1 MLTFSADPDV
11 AEQQMNA
18 IIFYLTAFG
27 YIDGKFDFTEKTFV
41 RIYIRQLVTARA
53 RAAMPDAEPATR
65 DEVVSRF
72 VAHFLEVFEQID
84 RSVKDLF
91 DEAVADGEDVEKFV
105 YAKLKLRSYEIF
117 QSFDPANQRELLT
130 CVDELIYADGSV
142 HPAEQAFRQELEAL
156 LEAPTALGI
165 HDIEIVRETDREPSR
180 VAIEGPASLRSRLE
194 DHPFFASFEP
204 HYSAAP
210 ARIRAQV
217 AGDLDLMRRFVG
229 QLGEQRRAGAGRLA
243 GKHTVAEFAGERP
256 FLHGHVYG
264 HPAEPGRVY
273 ELTVLG
279 DLHGCY
285 SCLKGALLQAD
296 FFAKLEAWKLD
307 PRKPEPKLV
316 LLGDYIDRGR
326 FSYNGVLRTMMQL
339 FLAAP
344 EHVFPLRGN
353 HEYYIEYRGRIYG
366 GVKPAE
372 AINTLVNHVPGE
384 VFAEYM
390 KLFEELPSMLFF
402 DDVLFVHAGIPRDV
416 DIARITD
423 FAALNDPEVR
433 FQMLWSDPS
442 TADVI
447 PADLQAQNARFPFGK
462 RQFEAFMQKLGC
474 SIMVRG
480 HEKVDA
486 GFRPMYGDPAS
497 LITLFSAGGADNND
511 LPDDSSY
518 RAVTPMAATIRIDG
532 GAVQVTPWLIDYER
546 FNDPRRN
553 RFFASPPEIEH
564 KTGWRLRAGAPR
576 DDARGVA
583 WWYVYV
589 ARCRD
594 DSLYCGI
601 ARDVAAR
608 IAEHDAGTGARYT
621 RRPGPPAGALR

>member
-1 MLTFSADPDV
+1 MLTFSTNPDV

-27 YIDGKFDFTEKTFV
+27 YIDGEFDFTEKTFV
-41 RIYIRQLVTARA
+41 RIYIRQLVSARA
-53 RAAMPDAEPATR
+53 RAAMPDADAKTR
-65 DEVVSRF
+65 DEVVGKF

-84 RSVKDLF
+84 HSVKALF

-105 YAKLKLRSYEIF
+105 YAKLKLKSYEIF
-117 QSFDPANQRELLT
+117 QTFDPANQHELLAT
-130 CVDELIYADGSV
+130 VDELIYADGSV
-142 HPAEQAFRQELEAL
+142 HPSEEKFRKELEAL
-156 LEAPTALGI
+156 LDNQTTMLGSD
-165 HDIEIVRETDREPSR
+165 DIELMPEPNR
-180 VAIEGPASLRSRLE
+180 VAIEGPAALRSRHE
-194 DHPFFASFEP
+194 DHPFFASFEQ
-204 HYSAAP
+204 HYAADP
-210 ARIRAQV
+210 DRIRPQV
-217 AGDLDLMRRFVG
+217 AADLDLMQRFVAK
-229 QLGEQRRAGAGRLA
+229 LTEQREAGANRLV
-243 GKHTVAEFAGERP
+243 GKKTVGEFAGERP
-256 FLHGHVYG
+256 FLDGHVYV
-264 HPAEPGRVY
+264 HPAEPGKVY

-285 SCLKGALLQAD
+285 SCLKGAVLQAD

-326 FSYNGVLRTMMQL
+326 FSYNGVLRTIMQL

-372 AINTLVNHVPGE
+372 AINTLVNHMPGE

-390 KLFEELPSMLFF
+390 KMFEELPNMLFF
-402 DDVLFVHAGIPRDV
+402 DDMMFVHAGIPRDV
-416 DIARITD
+416 DIRSKIHD
-423 FAALNDPEVR
+423 FSALNDPDLR

-442 TADVI
+442 TADFI
-447 PADLQAQNARFPFGK
+447 PEDLQAQNARFPFG
-462 RQFEAFMQKLGC
+462 RLQFEAFMQKLGC
-474 SIMVRG
+474 SILVRG

-486 GFRPMYGDPAS
+486 GFRPMYGDQQS

-511 LPDDSSY
+511 LPPESSY
-518 RAVTPMAATIRIDG
+518 RSVTPMAATIRLENG
-532 GAVQVTPWLIDYER
+532 NAQVTPWLIDYAR

-564 KTGWRLRAGAPR
+564 KVG
-576 DDARGVA
+576 
-583 WWYVYV
+583 
-589 ARCRD
+589 
-594 DSLYCGI
+594 
-601 ARDVAAR
+601 
-608 IAEHDAGTGARYT
+608 
-621 RRPGPPAGALR
+621 

>member
-41 RIYIRQLVTARA
+41 RIYIRQLVSARA
-53 RAAMPDAEPATR
+53 RSAMPDADPATR
-65 DEVVSRF
+65 DEVVGRF
-72 VAHFLEVFEQID
+72 VSHFLEVFEQID
-84 RSVKDLF
+84 HSIKELF

-117 QSFDPANQRELLT
+117 QSFDSQNQHELLT

-142 HPAEQAFRQELEAL
+142 HPAEEAFRKELEAL
-156 LEAPTALGI
+156 LDATTTLGLA
-165 HDIEIVRETDREPSR
+165 DIEVVTEPTR
-180 VAIEGPASLRSRLE
+180 VAIADPASLRSRLE
-194 DHPFFASFEP
+194 DHPFFQGGEQ
-204 HYSAAP
+204 HYSADP
-210 ARIRAQV
+210 DRIRTQLG
-217 AGDLDLMRRFVG
+217 GDLELMQRF
-229 QLGEQRRAGAGRLA
+229 LAHLAAQRAAGAGRLA
-243 GKHTVAEFAGERP
+243 GVQLVSEFAGQP
-256 FLHGHVYG
+256 AFLDGHVYV
-264 HPAEPGRVY
+264 HPAEPDRIY

-296 FFAKLEAWKLD
+296 FFAKLEAWRLD
-307 PRKPEPKLV
+307 HRKPEPKLV

-326 FSYNGVLRTMMQL
+326 FSYNGVLRTVMQL
-339 FLAAP
+339 YLAAP
-344 EHVFPLRGN
+344 DHVFPLRGN

-390 KLFEELPSMLFF
+390 KLFEELPNMLFF
-402 DDVLFVHAGIPRDV
+402 DDVMFVHAGIPRDV
-416 DIARITD
+416 DIADKVTD
-423 FAALNDPEVR
+423 FAALNDPDLR

-442 TADVI
+442 TADYI
-447 PADLQAQNARFPFGK
+447 PNDLQAQNARFPFGK
-462 RQFEAFMQKLGC
+462 RQFEAFMQRLGC

-480 HEKVDA
+480 HEKIDA
-486 GFRPMYGDPAS
+486 GFKPMYGDAAS

-511 LPDDSSY
+511 LPEESSY
-518 RAVTPMAATIRIDG
+518 RAVTPMAATIRIEG
-532 GAVQVTPWLIDYER
+532 GTVKVTPWPIDYQR

-564 KTGWRLRAGAPR
+564 KVG
-576 DDARGVA
+576 
-583 WWYVYV
+583 
-589 ARCRD
+589 
-594 DSLYCGI
+594 
-601 ARDVAAR
+601 
-608 IAEHDAGTGARYT
+608 
-621 RRPGPPAGALR
+621 

>member
-1 MLTFSADPDV
+1 MLTFSTDPDV

-27 YIDGKFDFTEKTFV
+27 YVDGEFDFTEKTFV

-53 RAAMPDAEPATR
+53 KAAMPDADPKTR

-84 RSVKDLF
+84 RSVKELF

-105 YAKLKLRSYEIF
+105 YAKLKLKSYEIF
-117 QSFDPANQRELLT
+117 QTFDAANQHELLAT
-130 CVDELIYADGSV
+130 VDELIYADGSV
-142 HPAEQAFRQELEAL
+142 HPAEVKFRKELESL
-156 LEAPTALGI
+156 LDTPATSLITGEF
-165 HDIEIVRETDREPSR
+165 EIVRDQNR
-180 VAIEGPASLRSRLE
+180 VAIEGPSSLRSRHE
-194 DHPFFASFEP
+194 DHPFFASFEQ
-204 HYSAAP
+204 HYSADP
-210 ARIRAQV
+210 ELIRHQV
-217 AGDLDLMRRFVG
+217 ASDLDLMGRFVAK
-229 QLGEQRRAGAGRLA
+229 LNEQRVAGKGRLV
-243 GKHTVAEFAGERP
+243 GKKTVIDFAGEQP
-256 FLHGHVYG
+256 FLDGHVFV
-264 HPAEPGRVY
+264 HPIDPARVY

-296 FFAKLEAWKLD
+296 FFAKLEAWRLD
-307 PRKPEPKLV
+307 HRNPEPKLV

-326 FSYNGVLRTMMQL
+326 FSYNGVLRAMMEL

-372 AINTLVNHVPGE
+372 AINTLVNHMPGE

-390 KLFEELPSMLFF
+390 KLFEELPNMLFF
-402 DDVLFVHAGIPRDV
+402 DDLMFVHAGIPRDV
-416 DIARITD
+416 DIKAKIHD
-423 FAALNDPEVR
+423 FAALNDPDLR

-447 PADLQAQNARFPFGK
+447 PEDLQAQNARFPFG
-462 RQFEAFMQKLGC
+462 RLQFEAFMQKLGC

-480 HEKVDA
+480 HEKVES
-486 GFRPMYGDPAS
+486 GFRPMYGEQAS

-511 LPDDSSY
+511 LPEESSY
-518 RAVTPMAATIRIDG
+518 RAVTPMAATIRLEAG
-532 GAVQVTPWLIDYER
+532 SVQVTPWLIDYER

-553 RFFASPPEIEH
+553 RFFASAPEIEH
-564 KTGWRLRAGAPR
+564 KIG
-576 DDARGVA
+576 
-583 WWYVYV
+583 
-589 ARCRD
+589 
-594 DSLYCGI
+594 
-601 ARDVAAR
+601 
-608 IAEHDAGTGARYT
+608 
-621 RRPGPPAGALR
+621 